1 MWISE
6 PMPVMTRIITADS
19 ASRRSVRSI
28 DKSAEVN
35 QVKSVW
41 LICRDSAGMAASAHT
56 CMAAIANE
64 IDHHQHGHAARH
76 RLGQPLP
83 HRRVDEE
90 AGERKQGNQ
99 RQQRIT
105 I

>member
-1 MWISE
+1 VDQRADAGDDEDHHRRQCVEAQRQVDRQVRRGE
-6 PMPVMTRIITADS
+6 PGEERLVDLPRLGRHVGQRPHLQGGD
-19 ASRRSVRSI
+19 R
-28 DKSAEVN
+28 K
-35 QVKSVW
+35 
-41 LICRDSAGMAASAHT
+41 RD
-56 CMAAIANE
+56 
-64 IDHHQHGHAARH
+64 DHHQRGHAARH
-76 RLGQPLP
+76 GLGQPLP